1 VHEAAF
7 THGGVRVRVDVLER
21 LFDGTF
27 AINEVTST
35 SKYDPDKH
43 LLDAAIQLWVVR
55 GSTRRKPA
63 PALS

>member
-1 VHEAAF
+1 
-7 THGGVRVRVDVLER
+7 VDVLER